1 MSTPDQPDIDLTLRQ
16 EPLSLTDIGRA
27 FGLSSRGTVQRWHKP
42 PGQSA
47 MDGKPPATKPALH
60 AVAEALG
67 TPLDPALTASTRP
80 RFPADV
86 VLALGKALGYLDADG
101 RIVEAL
107 RSKGRGRWL
116 PAAPTI
122 DPATGKRR
130 VYTNHLAAA
139 LGVENETIERR
150 LTRGTLT
157 KPDGTDEL
165 DRNFW
170 WAPTAN
176 TVLIDEAQRRDEKP
190 DTTRFF

>member
-1 MSTPDQPDIDLTLRQ
+1 MSAPDQPNIDLTRRQ
-16 EPLSLTDIGRA
+16 EPLSLTDIGQA
-27 FGLSSRGTVQRWHKP
+27 FGLSSRGTVYRWHKP

-67 TPLDPALTASTRP
+67 TPLDPALVTSSRP
-80 RFPADV
+80 RFPVDV

-101 RIVEAL
+101 RIVEEL
-107 RSKGRGRWL
+107 RGKGRGRWL

-122 DPATGKRR
+122 DPATGNRR
-130 VYTNHLAAA
+130 VYTNHLATA
-139 LGVENETIERR
+139 LGVGNEAIERG
-150 LTRGTLT
+150 LTRGALT
-157 KPDGTDEL
+157 APDGTDEL

-176 TVLIDEAQRRDEKP
+176 TILIDQAQRRNEKP
-190 DTTRFF
+190 DTTKFF

>member
-1 MSTPDQPDIDLTLRQ
+1 MSTPKQPDIDLTLRR
-16 EPLSLTDIGRA
+16 EPLSLADIGRA
-27 FGLSSRGTVQRWHKP
+27 LGLSSRGTAHRWHKP

-67 TPLDPALTASTRP
+67 TPLDPALAASTRP
-80 RFPADV
+80 RFPVDV

-139 LGVENETIERR
+139 LGVGNETIERG
-150 LTRGTLT
+150 LTRGWLI
-157 KPDGTDEL
+157 KPDGTDEI

-176 TVLIDEAQRRDEKP
+176 TVIIEYAQQRDEKP
-190 DTTRFF
+190 DTTKFF